1 MSVQV
6 PNTTTASNHGLF
18 IQSAGLV
25 VGAINEW
32 SPNEGRTV
40 TPTFDFGGTVT
51 GTGDV
56 PPAAGEQYENVP
68 GNITGTEITI
78 ARYDLF
84 SSKFETAF
92 GTPDLVMLSAQIQP
106 IQLREFFQ
114 APDGSYNEQ
123 NIYYGA
129 WFNRRG
135 RRHDAKG
142 DRIVMVN
149 ASAMYTRK
157 RRAA

>member
-1 MSVQV
+1 MAIQA
-6 PNTTTASNHGLF
+6 PFTQTITNHGLF
-18 IQSAGLV
+18 ITVNGLV
-25 VGAINEW
+25 IGAINEW

-40 TPTFDFGGTVT
+40 TPVFEFGGVT
-51 GTGDV
+51 TGQADV
-56 PPAAGEQYENVP
+56 PAQAGEQYENVP

-78 ARYDLF
+78 ARYDLY
-84 SSKFETAF
+84 SSKFELAF
-92 GTPDLVMLSAQIQP
+92 GTNDLIMLSAQIQP
-106 IQLREFFQ
+106 IQFREFIQ
-114 APDGSYNEQ
+114 APDGSFAEQ
-123 NIYYGA
+123 NVYYGA